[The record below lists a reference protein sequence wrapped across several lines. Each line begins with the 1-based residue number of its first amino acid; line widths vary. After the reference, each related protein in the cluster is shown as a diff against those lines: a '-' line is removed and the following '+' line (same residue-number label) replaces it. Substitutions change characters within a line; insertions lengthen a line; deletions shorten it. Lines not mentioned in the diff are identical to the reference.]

1 MSGAYT
7 VVTDATFAQ
16 EVLNSADPVIVD
28 FWAPWCQPCLRM
40 APTFEALAQEYQGKI
55 RFAKMNTDE
64 NGLTPGRFNIQG
76 IPTMIIFRGGKE
88 VDRIVGLVNRDTLKR
103 HLEAALGAVA

>member
-1 MSGAYT
+1 
-7 VVTDATFAQ
+7 
-16 EVLNSADPVIVD
+16 
-28 FWAPWCQPCLRM
+28 
-40 APTFEALAQEYQGKI
+40 
-55 RFAKMNTDE
+55 MNTDE